1 MNITDSEK
9 DKLLNDVSR
18 IADALEA
25 FVGKPA
31 WVKVAE
37 ERLAA
42 SSAAL
47 ENAIGEE
54 QAEEPKELESSDV
67 QSITENL
74 TTEVESLN
82 SSEPTEP
89 SKKEFLKDAAR
100 QERIPE
106 NEPISFSAAVPG
118 AKIRV
123 GGTGKNPNKLGT
135 IVKRSKAWVTIT
147 LDDGTTVSERP
158 KDVYAH
164 VEGKDSPPAEVVVT
178 EVTEEVGSDYVP
190 NDNPADPANQ
200 AFSSGIHKGKSIH
213 VVYSAGPKGVA
224 FVKWTARKHTD
235 EVMRTAA
242 AAYLSDIGEA
252 E

>member
-9 DKLLNDVSR
+9 EKLLNDVSR
-18 IADALEA
+18 IANALEA

-47 ENAIGEE
+47 ENAVAEE
-54 QAEEPKELESSDV
+54 KVEEPKLDPSDV
-67 QSITENL
+67 KNITENL

-82 SSEPTEP
+82 SSSVKDDSE
-89 SKKEFLKDAAR
+89 KKEFLKDVAR
-100 QERIPE
+100 QER
-106 NEPISFSAAVPG
+106 EPLPQPIGFAEAVPG
-118 AKIRV
+118 AKISI
-123 GGTGKNPNKLGT
+123 GPAGKNPHHAGV

-147 LDDGTTVSERP
+147 LDSGATVSERP
-158 KDVYAH
+158 KDVFAYVKGNDA
-164 VEGKDSPPAEVVVT
+164 PPAEVVK

-190 NDNPADPANQ
+190 TDDPEDPSNQ
-200 AFSSGIHKGKSIH
+200 TFSSGIHKGKSLH
-213 VVYSAGPKGVA
+213 VVYNTGPKGVA

-235 EVMRTAA
+235 ESIRASA
-242 AAYLSDIGEA
+242 QAYLEQIGDA
-252 E
+252 Q